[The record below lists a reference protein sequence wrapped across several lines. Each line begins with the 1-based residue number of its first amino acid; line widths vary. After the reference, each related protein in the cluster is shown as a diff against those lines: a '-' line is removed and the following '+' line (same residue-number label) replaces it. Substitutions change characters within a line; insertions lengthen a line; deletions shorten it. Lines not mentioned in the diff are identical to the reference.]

1 MKALC
6 IAHFYPMKGLSYLIE
21 AAKIVRDRGVSFSLA
36 IVGDGEERKTLQ
48 ELIRHYGLEDV
59 VSLAGEDS
67 RLASNPEGF
76 DLYIQSSLK
85 EGFPYTILEAMAAG
99 LPIVATAVGGVPEA
113 IIHEETGLLARPAD
127 AEDLAEKIICLAQD
141 PALAQRLGERT
152 KAKVSK
158 DFTLET
164 MLEKTRAVYL
174 GLLRQ

>member
-6 IAHFYPMKGLSYLIE
+6 IAHFYPMKGLRYLIE
-21 AAKIVRDRGVSFSLA
+21 AAKIVRDRGVPFSLT
-36 IVGDGEERKTLQ
+36 IIGEGEERETLQ
-48 ELIRHYGLEDV
+48 DLIRRHELEDV
-59 VSLAGEDS
+59 VSLRGED
-67 RLASNPEGF
+67 PTF
-76 DLYIQSSLK
+76 DLYDQFDLFVLSSLK
-85 EGFPYTILEAMAAG
+85 EGFPYTILQAMQAG
-99 LPIVATAVGGVPEA
+99 LPIIATAVGGVPEA
-113 IIHEETGLLARPAD
+113 ITDGETGLLARPAD

-152 KAKVSK
+152 TAKVSK